1 MSEQRSYTGL
11 ARRRHTKRSVKVIDR
26 LARFTITVGGLATI
40 FAVTLIM
47 VFLLWVVLPLFTGG
61 DLEPAPSRG
70 LPSDAR
76 DPVHVAV
83 DEYQTL
89 CRILRPDGAIVLL
102 RLETGERLAEFP
114 PPAARPTA
122 IAVAGDEL
130 VLGFGDGTLR
140 LGRARFVTSFL
151 EPLEVPEAVRGID
164 VGVVATFGEGTVQKT
179 PEGQFRFQTLAVD
192 YFPPITIE
200 APSAVE
206 RIDLCPRDTGPV
218 VAMLTA
224 DGRLLLRE
232 ARTRKNLL
240 TGEVTIRLFGGT
252 LPLELHPGR
261 GRPDHL
267 LLAERGTQT
276 YALWK
281 DGLLER
287 YAASDIEKPALAE
300 RVTLLS
306 GPPSEVTSVCFAN
319 GRTTL
324 LVGDSLGR
332 LRAWFPIH
340 SREVQTPDG
349 LEMAMAR
356 DFPPVSTPVVA
367 IAPSRR
373 TRLFAVGHAGGRVRL
388 VHLTTGRVVA
398 ESLTGSGESVS
409 GLCIAPKDDA
419 LVAIAGGR
427 LASFAVKAAHPDITL
442 RALFAPVWYEGY
454 PEPRHVWQSTG
465 GTDDSEPKLGLV
477 PLVFGTMK
485 ATLYSM
491 LLGLPLALLAA
502 IFASEFLH
510 PRTKARIKPTIE
522 VMASL
527 PSVVLGFL
535 SALVIAPFVE
545 RVVPTVMVAFVT
557 IPLAFLGGAYLWQL
571 IPQRLALRA
580 GHLRFPTICLC
591 LPAGIAS
598 AALLGPPVERLLFA
612 GDVKMWL
619 DGQQGGPFGGWLF
632 LLLPLGGVIAGLL
645 AYRVGGRLT
654 DRFTHRWSRAT
665 CAVFDLLRFIAIVN
679 TGLAIAAL
687 LAAGMTLLGLDPRGD
702 IVGTW
707 VQRNA
712 LVVGFVM
719 GFAIIPIIFTIA
731 EDALS
736 AVPEHLRSASLGAG
750 ATPWQTA
757 TRIIVPT
764 AMSGLFSATMIG
776 LGRAV
781 GETMIVLMAAGN
793 TPIMDLNVFNGFRT
807 LSANLAVELP
817 EAVRDSTHY
826 RTLFLA
832 ALTLFAMTFVLN
844 TVAEAVRLRFRR
856 RAFEL

>member
-1 MSEQRSYTGL
+1 
-11 ARRRHTKRSVKVIDR
+11 
-26 LARFTITVGGLATI
+26 
-40 FAVTLIM
+40 
-47 VFLLWVVLPLFTGG
+47 
-61 DLEPAPSRG
+61 
-70 LPSDAR
+70 
-76 DPVHVAV
+76 VAV
-83 DEYQTL
+83 H
-89 CRILRPDGAIVLL
+89 RG
-102 RLETGERLAEFP
+102 
-114 PPAARPTA
+114 
-122 IAVAGDEL
+122 
-130 VLGFGDGTLR
+130 GT
-140 LGRARFVTSFL
+140 
-151 EPLEVPEAVRGID
+151 I
-164 VGVVATFGEGTVQKT
+164 QKT

-192 YFPPITIE
+192 YDPPVTIE
-200 APSAVE
+200 PPSPIE
-206 RIDLCPRDTGPV
+206 RIDLCPRDSGAV
-218 VAMLTA
+218 VSILTA

-232 ARTRKNLL
+232 ARRRKNLM

-252 LPLELHPGR
+252 VGITEAPGR
-261 GRPDHL
+261 PHPEWL
-267 LLAERGTQT
+267 LLAERGTQV
-276 YALWK
+276 YALWR

-287 YAASDIEKPALAE
+287 YSAADIEKPSLAE
-300 RVTLLS
+300 RVMVLS
-306 GPPSEVTSVCFAN
+306 DSGATVTAARFAN

-324 LVGDSLGR
+324 LLGDSLGR
-332 LRAWFPIH
+332 IRAWFPVH
-340 SREVQTPDG
+340 SKEPQTPDG
-349 LEMAMAR
+349 MEMVLAHA
-356 DFPPVSTPVVA
+356 FPSAGSPVSSIAPSQRTRLFAAGHADGTVRFLHLTTARVVAGSTAVPGVPVVA
-367 IAPSRR
+367 IA
-373 TRLFAVGHAGGRVRL
+373 V
-388 VHLTTGRVVA
+388 
-398 ESLTGSGESVS
+398 
-409 GLCIAPKDDA
+409 APKDDA
-419 LVAIAGGR
+419 ISAVSGGQ
-427 LASFAVKAAHPDITL
+427 LAVLAVRAAHPDITL

-454 PEPRHVWQSTG
+454 VDPQHVWQSTG

-477 PLVFGTMK
+477 PLVFGTLK

-545 RVVPTVMVAFVT
+545 RTVPTVMVAFVT
-557 IPLAFLGGAYLWQL
+557 IPLAFLAGAYLWQL
-571 IPQRLALRA
+571 IPQRLTLRLA
-580 GHLRFPTICLC
+580 RFRFPAICLC
-591 LPAGIAS
+591 LPWGIS
-598 AALLGPPVERLLFA
+598 MAALLGPPMEDLLFA
-612 GDVKMWL
+612 GDIRMWL
-619 DGQQGGPFGGWLF
+619 DGQRGGAFGGWLF
-632 LLLPLGGVIAGLL
+632 MLLPLGMVIAGLL
-645 AYRVGGRLT
+645 AYRAGARLT
-654 DRFTHRWSRAT
+654 DRWTSRWDRTA
-665 CAVFDLLRFIAIVN
+665 CAVFDLVRF
-679 TGLAIAAL
+679 LAIASVGLVLAL
-687 LAAGMTLLGLDPRGD
+687 LLAGGLTLLGFDPRGD
-702 IVGTW
+702 VVGTY

-764 AMSGLFSATMIG
+764 AMSGLFSAVMIG

-793 TPIMDLNVFNGFRT
+793 TPIIDLNVFNGFRT

-832 ALTLFAMTFVLN
+832 ALTLFAMTFVVN
-844 TVAEAVRLRFRR
+844 TVAETVRLRFRR